1 MTWSPLPRGDI
12 VTLLEKL
19 VEFNAKLAE
28 LTVKK
33 QLAQARLDAARNLAL
48 EKLGI
53 TGAAT
58 SLQPANL
65 GGTSS
70 QPLYGNQGAGDL
82 GAIVNLIGLLM

>member
-1 MTWSPLPRGDI
+1 MGAGT
-12 VTLLEKL
+12 
-19 VEFNAKLAE
+19 AQQ
-28 LTVKK
+28 

-53 TGAAT
+53 TGTAVG
-58 SLQPANL
+58 LQPSNL

-70 QPLYGNQGAGDL
+70 QPTYSNQGAGDL